1 MNQRD
6 RRAQQRIERNVAKA
20 EHLRQTAPARIR
32 KAARACEIWGILAI
46 IGGVLPGSL
55 DAPKFGGDAYTEIVA
70 QLADVR
76 GAISWIAA
84 MILFVVAALLKAL
97 ADILSEQR
105 RQTMWMI
112 DNAPPPGPPPI

>member
-1 MNQRD
+1 MTQRD
-6 RRAQQRIERNVAKA
+6 RRAQQRIEKNVAKA
-20 EHLRQTAPARIR
+20 EHLQQTAPARIR
-32 KAARACEIWGILAI
+32 KAATACEIWGILAM
-46 IGGVLPGSL
+46 IGGILPGAL
-55 DAPKFGGDAYTEIVA
+55 DAPKFGGEAYTEIVA

-97 ADILSEQR
+97 ADILIEQR

-112 DNAPPPGPPPI
+112 ENARPTAPPPL